1 MKLTDIDLS
10 SLADVTDAIFLL
22 EAWRANVTDFA
33 ALPTIKPELV
43 VNPAPAPNLTA
54 VIASLPATSDITHMG
69 EVVLTQAERK
79 LDFGFPVAD
88 AEKLRGLGVDP
99 VTAQPIATNGD
110 PEKLRALGLDPF
122 TATSL
127 DAASVFGGATA
138 QSAAPLQLVHSTAGV
153 AASPTVPAALPGS
166 GALPALQALAQLPV
180 ASAAAPAAPAP
191 QASPAGGVELDA
203 DGLPWHESIHAGTKR
218 KNADGRWTAKRGI
231 NDPDLVPRV
240 QAQLR
245 AQMAAGGV
253 TTLTQL
259 QANIP
264 QPTTAPAPQVTAAPV
279 DALQALAGMVSPAV
293 TLAQEHA
300 ALMRA
305 NVVPPAQVQSAA
317 PFVAPAALAP
327 IGAAPGAKPS
337 TSPSDTLPGAKPVPL
352 TFQDFMTAMT
362 VEVMSGRVP
371 ATVLLEACK
380 PHGGTT
386 ALAANP
392 APIPEIWA
400 ALKAQYPG
408 ML

>member
-10 SLADVTDAIFLL
+10 SLADVAGALTLL
-22 EAWRANVTDFA
+22 ESVHQRLATGGVP
-33 ALPTIKPELV
+33 LPSLAPAEFV
-43 VNPAPAPNLTA
+43 VNPAPTA
-54 VIASLPATSDITHMG
+54 DP
-69 EVVLTQAERK
+69 EK
-79 LDFGFPVAD
+79 LWGLGTKAMDAALAAD
-88 AEKLRGLGVDP
+88 AENLRGLGVDP
-99 VTAQPIATNGD
+99 ITAQPICNLRPD
-110 PEKLRALGLDPF
+110 PAGQIAQDIDAMSGGTLGAGVFRPD
-122 TATSL
+122 TL
-127 DAASVFGGATA
+127 DAAAVFGGTSPRAQALATQQGAPA
-138 QSAAPLQLVHSTAGV
+138 QSAAPLPLVPSTAGV
-153 AASPTVPAALPGS
+153 APSATAPVALTAS
-166 GALPALQALAQLPV
+166 GALPALQALAPLPV

-203 DGLPWHESIHAGTKR
+203 DGLPWDDRIHAGTKR

-253 TTLTQL
+253 T
-259 QANIP
+259 
-264 QPTTAPAPQVTAAPV
+264 APAPVRAGVPNLTVAHLHGGAP
-279 DALQALAGMVSPAV
+279 A
-293 TLAQEHA
+293 
-300 ALMRA
+300 
-305 NVVPPAQVQSAA
+305 QSAA
-317 PFVAPAALAP
+317 PLPASTPAPSTAPLAALPMTNGPVSSAAPTPPALPDLQPPAAP
-327 IGAAPGAKPS
+327 QQS
-337 TSPSDTLPGAKPVPL
+337 SGAKPVPL

-371 ATVLLEACK
+371 ATALLEACK
-380 PHGGTT
+380 PYGGTT

>member
-99 VTAQPIATNGD
+99 MSGQA
-110 PEKLRALGLDPF
+110 
-122 TATSL
+122 L
-127 DAASVFGGATA
+127 DAATVFGSSPRAAELCEMHFGGATA
-138 QSAAPLQLVHSTAGV
+138 QSATPLPLAPSTAGV
-153 AASPTVPAALPGS
+153 APSQTAPAVLPAS
-166 GALPALQALAQLPV
+166 GALPALQALAPLPV
-180 ASAAAPAAPAP
+180 ASAAAPAAPAA
-191 QASPAGGVELDA
+191 QVSPAGGVEVDA
-203 DGLPWHESIHAGTKR
+203 DGLPWDERIHAGTKR
-218 KNADGRWTAKRGI
+218 KNADLRWTSKRGI

-253 TTLTQL
+253 T
-259 QANIP
+259 
-264 QPTTAPAPQVTAAPV
+264 APAPHVTAAPV
-279 DALQALAGMVSPAV
+279 DALQALAGMPAPAS
-293 TLAQEHA
+293 TLAHLQA
-300 ALMRA
+300 TLLPRVQA
-305 NVVPPAQVQSAA
+305 QSAA
-317 PFVAPAALAP
+317 FAPVPL
-327 IGAAPGAKPS
+327 
-337 TSPSDTLPGAKPVPL
+337 TLPGAKPVPL

-371 ATVLLEACK
+371 ATALLEACK
-380 PHGGTT
+380 PYGGTT

-392 APIPEIWA
+392 APIPAIWK
-400 ALKAQYPG
+400 ALKDQYQG